1 MVSISLFISSHLH
14 TKKRSENST
23 IQKTTI
29 HSTNSNRIMLI
40 FGMIEH
46 NNIIIINTRER
57 NLESS
62 SIIFSYF
69 SPMFRNNRERERDLE
84 TSLFWFN

>member
-1 MVSISLFISSHLH
+1 VSKFSQANRQLIIQWFQFHFSSHLH

-46 NNIIIINTRER
+46 NNIIIINTREK
-57 NLESS
+57 L
-62 SIIFSYF
+62 
-69 SPMFRNNRERERDLE
+69 RE
-84 TSLFWFN
+84 

>member
-1 MVSISLFISSHLH
+1 
-14 TKKRSENST
+14 
-23 IQKTTI
+23 
-29 HSTNSNRIMLI
+29 MLI

-46 NNIIIINTRER
+46 NNIIIINTRVER
-57 NLESS
+57 NLES